1 MALLTVAQIL
11 DVARKTIAI
20 FESHGL
26 KCCLMGSA
34 ASYLHG
40 VKRTPNDVDLV
51 VLSTTFTQ
59 EALKEL
65 LVREDSQYTLVRSRN
80 PRATYRVLWYRFPG
94 TYERCKVDILIPGV
108 LNLLLK
114 LQGWSDHRASTRSD
128 MQFKQYLDVRD
139 IEALLAIVCRRGL
152 RIDDED
158 AQWIP
163 ETMIADALSTLRRY
177 VVYASPY
184 GATDWRKLGFEL
196 PEESVVEY

>member
-1 MALLTVAQIL
+1 MEPSLTSRPQC
-11 DVARKTIAI
+11 K
-20 FESHGL
+20 
-26 KCCLMGSA
+26 
-34 ASYLHG
+34 
-40 VKRTPNDVDLV
+40 DVDLV

-108 LNLLLK
+108 LNVPNVPPALIVTKAPHHLPAMPLLPQLLLK
-114 LQGWSDHRASTRSD
+114 LQGWSDHRASTRTD

-196 PEESVVEY
+196 PDESVVEY